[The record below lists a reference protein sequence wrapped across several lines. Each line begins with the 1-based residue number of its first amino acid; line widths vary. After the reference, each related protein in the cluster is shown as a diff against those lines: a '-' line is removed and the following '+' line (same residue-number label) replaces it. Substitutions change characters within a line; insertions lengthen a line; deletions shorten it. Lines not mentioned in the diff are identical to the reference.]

1 MDSIDIKPSPGSIRV
16 YENMAY
22 THWGALGEFVD
33 NSVQSFL
40 NHKRALQ
47 KVTYTHVGI
56 KPIRLNV
63 TALCNF
69 H

>member
-1 MDSIDIKPSPGSIRV
+1 MDIIDIKPSPGSIRV

-40 NHKRALQ
+40 NNKSTSKNQ
-47 KVTYTHVGI
+47 KKDKLKVEINTSTRDGGESNH
-56 KPIRLNV
+56 
-63 TALCNF
+63 
-69 H
+69 

>member
-1 MDSIDIKPSPGSIRV
+1 MNSIDIKPSPGSIRV

-40 NHKRALQ
+40 NNKRQLQ
-47 KVTYTHVGI
+47 REQRKE
-56 KPIRLNV
+56 N
-63 TALCNF
+63 
-69 H
+69 